1 MVDVSPPLLIGRLG
15 GEVKVTEKKMQ
26 IIFIPLMTLGNESP
40 KEFLFGVLEDIS
52 QDLGFLYII
61 RMIFHGIW
69 QKILTHKKICPN
81 TLPAIQI

>member
-40 KEFLFGVLEDIS
+40 KESLFGVLEDIS